1 LLFFIFLYLWS
12 PKKHNQPTLIKLIMK
27 NSIASY
33 KLLSFV
39 IVALLM
45 LSSAP
50 AWSYFQEEED
60 TVKVFRFADEQLLGF
75 FDANQDLSAL
85 QRETQEKIATTVADH
100 GLTMER
106 FNQIAN
112 AARIGALQGGT
123 FSPEE
128 IEAFNTVA
136 PQVTD
141 IQRNM
146 QQMFPMIL
154 QEYGLTTDLYQE
166 ILTEFRQ
173 DRDMQA
179 YVSDLARERAI
190 EAIRE
195 ERRREREREQQEG
208 DGQE

>member
-195 ERRREREREQQEG
+195 ERRKEREREQQEG